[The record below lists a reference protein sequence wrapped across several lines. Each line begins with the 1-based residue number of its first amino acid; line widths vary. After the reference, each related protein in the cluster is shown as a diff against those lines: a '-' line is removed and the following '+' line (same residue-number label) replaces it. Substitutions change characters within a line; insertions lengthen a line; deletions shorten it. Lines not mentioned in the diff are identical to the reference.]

1 MRAFPV
7 SLAILMATL
16 TGSAYADASEDVVAT
31 ARTLPAAT
39 ETQSPPAPEP
49 ISALDATKSQFLATL
64 DGSAQIERT
73 SDDPI
78 GYRDGPVTLD
88 ENPYKRRI
96 QTEVSVS
103 VGTGGY
109 RSGYIASLIPVG
121 EHGTLGIAIGKTDY
135 GRNSVYGYGYDPYGY
150 GYGGYSPFG
159 YDGYGYD
166 PLGYGY
172 GGFDP
177 IGYGGYGH
185 AGYRGGRYGHPYG
198 YARRGGE
205 TQSLAI
211 SYSYDARKSNR
222 SRAEDACDTGFYDGD
237 RLMEPLWVSR
247 VRAPRTCEVT
257 TTTSVP

>member
-1 MRAFPV
+1 MRTAVSIFALGIAFSASSV
-7 SLAILMATL
+7 MAEI
-16 TGSAYADASEDVVAT
+16 SEDVVAT
-31 ARTLPAAT
+31 ARTLPATT
-39 ETQSPPAPEP
+39 EVEAAPAPEP

-135 GRNSVYGYGYDPYGY
+135 GRNSVYGFDPYGY
-150 GYGGYSPFG
+150 GYSPYG

-166 PLGYGY
+166 PVDYGY
-172 GGFDP
+172 GGYDP
-177 IGYGGYGH
+177 MFYGN
-185 AGYRGGRYGHPYG
+185 AGYRGGYYGGSYV
-198 YARRGGE
+198 RRGGE

-237 RLMEPLWVSR
+237 RLMEPIWVSR
-247 VRAPRTCEVT
+247 VRGPRTCEVT
-257 TTTSVP
+257 TTTNLP